1 MSELKRKKKV
11 IIIYELKVY
20 DTWIGSITLVCLL
33 LSVCGCLVSGLDA
46 FQMVDLVTPTTRA
59 EDVMKTHNSDDSVT
73 IVCITEEHPSGD
85 IQHVE

>member
-59 EDVMKTHNSDDSVT
+59 EDVMKTQITVMTVLLLSV
-73 IVCITEEHPSGD
+73 
-85 IQHVE
+85 